1 MATNKVIGPGPSLA
15 GRPGPGKVETRLL
28 SELRWNPRQDD
39 NFHPLSDDDLA
50 RLAEDMKLNG
60 QLSPVEI
67 TSDGRVIDGHQRKRA
82 AEKLGWDKVQVLVR
96 HDLAGDEAAI
106 ERRMIGA
113 NLIRRQLDVLDRV
126 RLARRMLEIK
136 EKRRPGALSQC
147 DEQDLR
153 DRVGEMLGM
162 SGRHVQRYLNI
173 LNAPMEVQ
181 RAYSGGRLSM
191 KLAEK
196 VARLEEGTRDEIAAE
211 IHAGGE
217 PAEVV
222 AAHLPE
228 VAPVVVDPDK
238 EYERFLA
245 AATLAVEALDGCVAG
260 VRGGMDLDQEIEALR
275 RAGSLV
281 DRLIARH
288 EQLQKQR
295 AETLR
300 AFAIADGEFGRS

>member
-1 MATNKVIGPGPSLA
+1 MAMNKVIGPGPSPA

-60 QLSPVEI
+60 QLSPIEI
-67 TSDGRVIDGHQRKRA
+67 TTDGRIIDGHQRWRA
-82 AEKLGWDKVQVLVR
+82 AEKLGWDKVRVLVR

-162 SGRHVQRYLNI
+162 SGRHVQRFLNI
-173 LNAPMEVQ
+173 LNAPMAIQ
-181 RAYSGGRLSM
+181 RAYSEKRLSM

-196 VARLEEGTRDEIAAE
+196 VARLEGAAQEEIAGE
-211 IHAGGE
+211 IASGGDPARVVAVHLPE
-217 PAEVV
+217 AAPAEVV
-222 AAHLPE
+222 
-228 VAPVVVDPDK
+228 PDR
-238 EYERFLA
+238 EHDVLLA
-245 AATLAVEALDGCVAG
+245 AATRALAALDGREDE
-260 VRGGMDLDQEIEALR
+260 VRGGMDLDSEIETLER
-275 RAGSLV
+275 LTSLAKT
-281 DRLIARH
+281 LIARH
-288 EQLQKQR
+288 RRRKKDR
-295 AETLR
+295 AEVIR
-300 AFAIADGEFGRS
+300 RIGDPFNKNHHV